1 MTALRLSTLAAA
13 LLFFTSAMILRPLAA
28 IADQPAD
35 NRPITVVSTGVNEV
49 IALFD
54 NKEMPL
60 TERRERL
67 RELAQK
73 YFDFRDMARS
83 VLGYHWR
90 ELRPEQRDRFVPLF
104 SRFIEVAYLS
114 KLHESSVR
122 KVQEEVKTT
131 QIRFTK
137 ETLEGPD
144 YAQVDSI
151 IAWRD
156 QKDPIEVNYRMH
168 RVDGQW
174 RIYDVTVDAI
184 SVIANFRNQFNRV
197 INNDG
202 FDKLMADLQA
212 KQQQLQAYMDH
223 PPVRSE

>member
-1 MTALRLSTLAAA
+1 MFMTALRLSTLAAA

-67 RELAQK
+67 
-73 YFDFRDMARS
+73 RDMARS

-144 YAQVDSI
+144 Y
-151 IAWRD
+151 
-156 QKDPIEVNYRMH
+156 
-168 RVDGQW
+168 
-174 RIYDVTVDAI
+174 
-184 SVIANFRNQFNRV
+184 
-197 INNDG
+197 
-202 FDKLMADLQA
+202 
-212 KQQQLQAYMDH
+212 
-223 PPVRSE
+223 